1 MQIVAELWKFWRMEH
16 LKHTTGKGNKI
27 NVAILAEA
35 EDVIRQIKEFA
46 NNEQI
51 DSIHGPAD
59 NYK

>member
-1 MQIVAELWKFWRMEH
+1 VAELWKFWRMEH
-16 LKHTTGKGNKI
+16 LKHTTNKI